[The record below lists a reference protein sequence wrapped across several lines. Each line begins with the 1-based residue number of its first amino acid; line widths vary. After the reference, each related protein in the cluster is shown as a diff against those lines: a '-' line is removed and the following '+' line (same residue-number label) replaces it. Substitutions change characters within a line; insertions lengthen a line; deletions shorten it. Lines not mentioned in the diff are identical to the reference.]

1 MSYIINN
8 TDPFVSIKLTEKGR
22 ERLALGQLNFSHWA
36 IGDSEINYT
45 REDIYD
51 DSGTNPLYTNVSGSS
66 RVLRPKDRQPNFKYY
81 ITTDGTTNYQDLE
94 GSNIS
99 VIKSVVNNSADTRG
113 YFANSGGTFTTLSS
127 STYIIDSQM
136 VNNSAFTGGTQVTI
150 TGLTYTVGDLMLV
163 KLTNDTVSGQTA
175 FANSLAIPHLW
186 FKIENS
192 GSTSSDLVTD
202 RLLPN
207 LSGSTGMSQV
217 IIYSSAE
224 VWDIYGVNNTPYW
237 DSGTLSFTSCGVS
250 CSDVPVW
257 NQNNIWCED
266 PAGFSGGTSFNQYE
280 HYWDFG
286 SFDYLGQKHPYFWY
300 PCVDDEETL
309 DIVCEVAGQ
318 STVDT
323 VRKSI
328 SVLHYT
334 NNTISNY
341 YGEFLYIDNSNNKTV
356 VVDFPDLMWH
366 RIGFSSASG
375 QTQGMRFLAS
385 GDTALIPNS
394 DIEYVPLI
402 EDPSLVSSPK
412 TVGKVFPQLKVVVI
426 DDDELVMAISY
437 KGNRSWTLPAL
448 AANLQAPSLSG
459 VLETNKTMY
468 LSYILENELSGNTTT
483 GLTTP
488 INCQYYTKITN
499 TTPTIKDVDFRLN
512 AVDLL
517 PYMRKIE
524 NNGYDGL
531 GFYAYKFKVLWQIV
545 DDTDERPDTQAW
557 NVYDFTTS
565 AITSAVGETIDPLLL
580 ENQNPAVNGFL
591 IDQIA
596 NTGATQY
603 SIIDTLSF
611 PTNLEPEQL
620 QLGDERFFYGN
631 IDTYIGATIFKTL
644 FKINISGSDF
654 AFTSNPTRGTDPT
667 EPEIRVSEIGI
678 YDSDKNLVVV
688 GKLSK
693 PVLLTANNTIT
704 LELSI
709 DF

>member
-36 IGDSEINYT
+36 IGDSEINYS
-45 REDIYD
+45 REEIYD
-51 DSGTNPLYTNVSGSS
+51 ESGTNPLYTNVSGSS
-66 RVLRPKDRQPNFKYY
+66 RILKPKDRQPNFKYY
-81 ITTDGTTNYQDLE
+81 ITTDGATNYNPLE
-94 GSNIS
+94 GTNIS

-113 YFANSGGTFTTLSS
+113 YFTNSGGTFTTLSS
-127 STYIIDSQM
+127 STYIIDSQI
-136 VNNSAFTGGTQVTI
+136 VNNFQFTGGTSVII
-150 TGLTYTVGDLMLV
+150 TGLTYTVGDLILIKLV
-163 KLTNDTVSGQTA
+163 HDETTGQPA
-175 FANSLAIPHLW
+175 FANSFAIPHLW
-186 FKIENS
+186 FKIEGS
-192 GSTSSDLVTD
+192 GSTVDELIVD
-202 RLLPN
+202 RDLPN
-207 LSGSTGMSQV
+207 MSGSTGMSQV
-217 IIYSSAE
+217 IIYSCAE
-224 VWDIYGVNNTPYW
+224 VWDIYGVNDSPYW
-237 DSGTLSFTSCGVS
+237 DNGTLSFSSCGVS
-250 CSDVPVW
+250 CGDVPVW

-286 SFDYLGQKHPYFWY
+286 SYDYMGQKHPYFWY
-300 PCVDDEETL
+300 PCVGDEETT

-328 SVLHYT
+328 SVIHYT
-334 NNTISNY
+334 NNTVSNY
-341 YGEFLYIDNSNNKTV
+341 YGEFFYIDNDNNKTV
-356 VVDFPDLMWH
+356 TLDFPDLMWH
-366 RIGFSSASG
+366 RVPYSTGVG
-375 QTQGMRFLAS
+375 TLQGMKFIAS

-394 DIEYVPLI
+394 DIEYIPLI
-402 EDPSLVSSPK
+402 EDPSIITEPK
-412 TVGKVFPQLKVVVI
+412 IVGKVFPQLKVVVL
-426 DDDELVMAISY
+426 DDDELVMAVSY

-448 AANLQAPSLSG
+448 AANLVAPSLSG

-468 LSYILENELSGNTTT
+468 LTYILENELSGNTTS

-524 NNGYDGL
+524 DIGYDGL
-531 GFYAYKFKVLWQIV
+531 GFYAYQFKVLWQIV
-545 DDTDERPDTQAW
+545 DDSDDRPDTDAW
-557 NVYDFTTS
+557 NEFDYTS
-565 AITSAVGETIDPLLL
+565 TAITSVTDETIDPLLL
-580 ENQNPAVNGFL
+580 ENQNPVVNGFL
-591 IDQIA
+591 IDA
-596 NTGATQY
+596 AVNTGSTQF
-603 SIIDTLSF
+603 SIINTLNF
-611 PTNLEPEQL
+611 PTNLTPELL

-644 FKINISGSDF
+644 FKVNVSGSDF
-654 AFTSNPTRGTDPT
+654 AFTSNPTRTPDNATTD
-667 EPEIRVSEIGI
+667 IRVSEVGI